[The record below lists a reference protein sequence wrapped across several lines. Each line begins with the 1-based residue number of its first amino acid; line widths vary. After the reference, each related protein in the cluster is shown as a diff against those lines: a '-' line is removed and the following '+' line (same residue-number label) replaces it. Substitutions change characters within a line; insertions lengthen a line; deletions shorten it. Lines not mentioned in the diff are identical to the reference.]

1 MFNLKPGTGS
11 AARHNRTKKA
21 MKNKKWTIGFV
32 VEDGTKYANVIGRD
46 VVKVIA
52 YVCEEYGIEATAI
65 NYLSAEECVV
75 VE

>member
-1 MFNLKPGTGS
+1 
-11 AARHNRTKKA
+11 

-32 VEDGTKYANVIGRD
+32 VEDGNKYANVIGRD

-52 YVCEEYGIEATAI
+52 YVCEEYGIESAAI